1 MAAATGRPTACF
13 VPRGN
18 FLFLLLVPIFCLKV
32 GRMSEQ
38 LEKLQVD
45 TEELE
50 KQTNKRM
57 KWVLLLVFERFT
69 ELAVLEALEKRLK
82 GKNKR
87 AQEAV
92 TESRSFQQDE

>member
-1 MAAATGRPTACF
+1 MP
-13 VPRGN
+13 
-18 FLFLLLVPIFCLKV
+18 
-32 GRMSEQ
+32 EQ

-50 KQTNKRM
+50 KQTNKQTKKDEMGPSTCFWKVYRIGC
-57 KWVLLLVFERFT
+57 
-69 ELAVLEALEKRLK
+69 AEALEKRLK